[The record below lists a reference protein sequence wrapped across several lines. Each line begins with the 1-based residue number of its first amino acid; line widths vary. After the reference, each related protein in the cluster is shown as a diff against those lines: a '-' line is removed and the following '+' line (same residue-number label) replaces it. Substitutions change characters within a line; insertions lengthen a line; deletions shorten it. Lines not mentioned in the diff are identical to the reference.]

1 MCVRT
6 APLTAG
12 GSAMGIVE
20 DIGLVVGAVAF
31 MGFCYLYALLAD
43 RMVSH
48 R

>member
-1 MCVRT
+1 MT
-6 APLTAG
+6 
-12 GSAMGIVE
+12 IVE
-20 DIGLVVGAVAF
+20 DIGFLLGASAF

>member
-1 MCVRT
+1 MT
-6 APLTAG
+6 
-12 GSAMGIVE
+12 IVE
-20 DIGLVVGAVAF
+20 DVGLLLGAAAF

>member
-1 MCVRT
+1 
-6 APLTAG
+6 
-12 GSAMGIVE
+12 MGILG
-20 DIGLVVGAVAF
+20 DIGSLLGVAAF